1 MSWLLYIHLTALG
14 VWLGLVLVE
23 SIMEL
28 QKSPSSDYDFTIA
41 KVHQKVDA
49 FCEVPAFMTV
59 LITGFMMLQPSML
72 HGWFLVKVICGTF
85 VIAVNM
91 WCVTFVVRRGFAAKR
106 GDLDET
112 RRLTRWIMITVPIG
126 APFAVIALVIG
137 LSKLIV

>member
-1 MSWLLYIHLTALG
+1 MSWTLFIHLSALSI
-14 VWLGLVLVE
+14 WLGLVLVE

-28 QKSPSSDYDFTIA
+28 QKSPGSDYDFTIA

-59 LITGFMMLQPSML
+59 LITGIMMIKPDLL
-72 HGWFLVKVICGTF
+72 HGWYLVKVICGTLA
-85 VIAVNM
+85 IAVNV
-91 WCVTFVVRRGFAAKR
+91 WCVTFVIRRGFAAKH
-106 GDLDET
+106 GDLNET

-126 APFAVIALVIG
+126 TPFAAIALVIG